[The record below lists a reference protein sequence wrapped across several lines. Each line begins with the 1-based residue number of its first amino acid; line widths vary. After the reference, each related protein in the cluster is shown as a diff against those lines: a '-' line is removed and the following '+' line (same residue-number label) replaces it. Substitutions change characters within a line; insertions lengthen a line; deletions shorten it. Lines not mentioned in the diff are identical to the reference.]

1 MKSWK
6 VRLALLFV
14 LSAML
19 SVVSAPAMAQVDEF
33 GGFDEFGD
41 AEICYEIDLDYW
53 VCDGELLVEADD
65 FFDAEEDALEAEL
78 EEEEA
83 EAEADADDEGIFD
96 DDGVFDD

>member
-19 SVVSAPAMAQVDEF
+19 SLVSVPAMAQAVDEF
-33 GGFDEFGD
+33 GNVLVCVEDGD
-41 AEICYEIDLDYW
+41 FL
-53 VCDGELLVEADD
+53 VCEDGEVYVEADD
-65 FFDAEEDALEAEL
+65 LFDAEEDALEAEL

-83 EAEADADDEGIFD
+83 EAEEDAEDEGIFGD
-96 DDGVFDD
+96 DGRFDDGVFDD